1 MHVKDLKV
9 KTDKDSQIEVG
20 RGVIDFPGLFRTLI
34 DIGYRG
40 QVGLEYQINAKNPL
54 PGMIE
59 SMAYMRG
66 VLARS
71 TQTKAPLKGCLPVP
85 SCSAWRAARES

>member
-1 MHVKDLKV
+1 MHVKDLRV
-9 KTDKDSQIEVG
+9 KTDRDSQVAVG

-40 QVGLEYQINAKNPL
+40 QVGLEYEINAKNPM
-54 PGMIE
+54 PGIIE

-66 VLARS
+66 VLAAL
-71 TQTKAPLKGCLPVP
+71 TT
-85 SCSAWRAARES
+85 